1 MNWRAAVVAGTVVFA
16 VSTHAAHSVA
26 DGNRSRVAL
35 VRTPDSD
42 KLLRE
47 AATRLK
53 AELHEAGFDVV
64 EVESAP
70 GDPRAEVEG
79 ASARSQSFA
88 TIAINRAGSGALADA
103 WISDHVTGKTVVRRL
118 RVGGDSSAAT
128 VLAIRVLELLRASL
142 LEVAAPPRGSG
153 PPPSAPPDVLGW
165 VEPTLPTAKAPA
177 ERDALEG
184 PALAVGVLGLHSL
197 RGIGLA
203 LGPTVRIS
211 HGIDRHFFGRLVLT
225 GPLVGPS
232 VDAPGGSASVRLQF
246 ISLEMGWATATRP
259 LGAFAW
265 IGGGAFL
272 LQTTGAAV
280 PPYRSTSD
288 SVWSF
293 LATAGIGGIAH
304 LGPRIAV
311 TSEISILGLVPQP
324 VVVIASQRAG
334 TAGAPSLAA
343 SIGMLVSF

>member
-1 MNWRAAVVAGTVVFA
+1 MNRRAAVVACFLTFV
-16 VSTHAAHSVA
+16 VSTHAVVA
-26 DGNRSRVAL
+26 AAEDPRSRVAL

-47 AATRLK
+47 ATTRLR
-53 AELHEAGFDVV
+53 AELREAGFDVV
-64 EVESAP
+64 EVERAP

-79 ASARSQSFA
+79 SSDDSFA

-118 RVGGDSSAAT
+118 SVGGNSNAAA

-153 PPPSAPPDVLGW
+153 APSSAPPDVLGW
-165 VEPTLPTAKAPA
+165 VEPTLPAKTTA
-177 ERDALEG
+177 ERDVLEG
-184 PALAVGVLGLHSL
+184 PALGAGIVGLHSL

-211 HGIDRHFFGRLVLT
+211 HGVDRHFFGRLVLT

-232 VDAPGGSASVRLQF
+232 VDAPGGSASVRQQF
-246 ISLEMGWATATRP
+246 LSLEMGWATATRP
-259 LGAFAW
+259 LGVFAW

-272 LQTTGAAV
+272 LQTTGVAV
-280 PPYRSTSD
+280 PPYRSTND
-288 SVWSF
+288 NVWSF
-293 LATAGIGGIAH
+293 LATAGIGGIAR
-304 LGPRIAV
+304 LGQRIAV
-311 TSEISILGLVPQP
+311 MSEVSLVGLIPQP
-324 VVVIASQRAG
+324 VVVIAASNAG
-334 TAGAPSLAA
+334 TAGTPSLAA
-343 SIGMLVSF
+343 SIGVVVSF

>member
-1 MNWRAAVVAGTVVFA
+1 MNWRAAAVACWVALVA
-16 VSTHAAHSVA
+16 STHAMVA
-26 DGNRSRVAL
+26 AAEGARSRVAL

-42 KLLRE
+42 RLLRE
-47 AATRLK
+47 ATTRLK
-53 AELHEAGFDVV
+53 AELHEAGFEVV

-70 GDPRAEVEG
+70 GDPRAEVEE
-79 ASARSQSFA
+79 ASVRSQSFA

-118 RVGGDSSAAT
+118 RVGGKSNAAT

-142 LEVAAPPRGSG
+142 LEVAAPPQGSNT
-153 PPPSAPPDVLGW
+153 PPSAPPDVLGW
-165 VEPTLPTAKAPA
+165 VEPTLPTKAA
-177 ERDALEG
+177 TERDVLEG
-184 PALAVGVLGLHSL
+184 PALGAGVLGIHSL

-203 LGPTVRIS
+203 LGPTVRLS

-232 VDAPGGSASVRLQF
+232 VDAPGGSATVRQQF

-280 PPYRSTSD
+280 PPYHSTND
-288 SVWSF
+288 NVWSF
-293 LATAGIGGIAH
+293 LATAGVGGIAR
-304 LGPRIAV
+304 LGRRIAV
-311 TSEISILGLVPQP
+311 TSEVSVLGLVPQP
-324 VVVIASQRAG
+324 VIVIAAHDAGSAG
-334 TAGAPSLAA
+334 TPSLAA
-343 SIGMLVSF
+343 SIGLLVSF